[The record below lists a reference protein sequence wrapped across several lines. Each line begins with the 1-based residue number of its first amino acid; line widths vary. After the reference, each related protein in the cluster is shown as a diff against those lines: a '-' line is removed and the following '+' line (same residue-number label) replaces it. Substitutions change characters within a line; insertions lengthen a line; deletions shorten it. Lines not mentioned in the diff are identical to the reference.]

1 MIICKKL
8 YFLIIENIK
17 DIDLRKIKKRKK
29 FSIIYR
35 VNDKIDKIE
44 DLTRFRNKCRAKQI
58 TFYVANNLDL
68 AILLKSDGIYL
79 SAKNQSFKVLNLN
92 KLNLKIIGSAHNQ
105 KEIYLKVK
113 QGCGYIFLSRL
124 FNVSYKPEMDYLG
137 INKFNNYSI
146 NHYKKLIPLGGIN
159 IITLNKLK
167 SIKSEGLA
175 ILTEIKKKPAI
186 ISRLF

>member
-68 AILLKSDGIYL
+68 AILLKSDGVYL
-79 SAKNQSFKVLNLN
+79 SAKNRSFKVLNLN
-92 KLNLKIIGSAHNQ
+92 KLLLK
-105 KEIYLKVK
+105 Y
-113 QGCGYIFLSRL
+113 
-124 FNVSYKPEMDYLG
+124 
-137 INKFNNYSI
+137 
-146 NHYKKLIPLGGIN
+146 
-159 IITLNKLK
+159 
-167 SIKSEGLA
+167 
-175 ILTEIKKKPAI
+175 
-186 ISRLF
+186 